1 MKTCSSCLVDK
12 DQNSFCVDSSRK
24 DGVHP
29 ICKECQKEWRKK
41 NKEKLAAKSK
51 EYALKKKEQIR
62 EYKRQ
67 YYLKNKESI
76 SAQKKE
82 YHEKNKEKLNEH
94 SRQYYKNNKSIR
106 SQKAK
111 IYREANKEVIAEQ
124 KKRYAEEN
132 KERLKHSKKAY
143 YEKNKE
149 YMLVQNKRYYQE
161 NRELK
166 LQYIKD
172 YRLKNREKVNE
183 YDRAYMFNRR
193 QEDPVFRLKCNIRG
207 RLHRYCK
214 HSGLNK
220 RFKTM
225 ESVGLAP
232 ADFKVYIESM
242 FLDGMTWDNYGQGEG
257 KWSIDHTKP
266 LCTAKTEEDVFTL
279 NHYTNLRPMWWFDNL
294 AKGGKYQEL

>member
-1 MKTCSSCLVDK
+1 MLAPAFLYLCNMKTCYKCKVDK
-12 DQNSFCVDSSRK
+12 AISEFSKDKRSK
-24 DGVHP
+24 DGLQSG
-29 ICKECQKEWRKK
+29 CKSCHSDYFKK
-41 NKEKLAAKSK
+41 NKERFYEA
-51 EYALKKKEQIR
+51 KKK
-62 EYKRQ
+62 
-67 YYLKNKESI
+67 
-76 SAQKKE
+76 
-82 YHEKNKEKLNEH
+82 
-94 SRQYYKNNKSIR
+94 
-106 SQKAK
+106 
-111 IYREANKEVIAEQ
+111 YREENKEVIAEQ
-124 KKRYAEEN
+124 RKRYAKEN
-132 KERLKHSKKAY
+132 KDTVKASRKAY

-149 YMLVQNKRYYQE
+149 HMLAQNKEYYLQ
-161 NRELK
+161 NRDIK

-172 YRLKNREKVNE
+172 YRSKNKSKINE
-183 YDRAYMFNRR
+183 RDRLYMFNRR

-225 ESVGLAP
+225 DSVGLSP

-266 LCTAKTEEDVFTL
+266 LCTANTEEDVFTL

-294 AKGGKYQEL
+294 AKGGKYEEQ